1 MRSGRMSAP
10 TQLLSSGLRPLLGNE
25 PSGCFG
31 RSLFVAQDVF
41 VGPERDIVLT
51 DTLEPRAI

>member
-1 MRSGRMSAP
+1 MSAP